1 MDGRDLPA
9 LATRRRAR
17 RGNAAAATGDA
28 SFAAGD
34 LAASPLAFHHMPGHY
49 IRRLQQ
55 VAVALFARRVAVDIT
70 PVQFAALAA
79 LEHRHPCD
87 QVTLGGLIGYDR
99 ATIGGVVDRLE
110 AKRWIVREPGRRDR
124 RMKLVSLTSAG
135 ATILRR
141 VTRDVERVQAEL
153 MAPLTPAQRRQ
164 FERLCQKLL
173 AAHAG

>member
-1 MDGRDLPA
+1 
-9 LATRRRAR
+9 
-17 RGNAAAATGDA
+17 
-28 SFAAGD
+28 
-34 LAASPLAFHHMPGHY
+34 MPGHY

-55 VAVALFARRVAVDIT
+55 VAVALFARRVDGVDIT

-87 QVTLGGLIGYDR
+87 QATLGALIGYDR

-110 AKRWIVREPGRRDR
+110 AKRWILREPGRRDR
-124 RMKLVSLTSAG
+124 RVKLVSLTSAG
-135 ATILRR
+135 AAILRR
-141 VTRDVERVQAEL
+141 VTRDVERVQTEL